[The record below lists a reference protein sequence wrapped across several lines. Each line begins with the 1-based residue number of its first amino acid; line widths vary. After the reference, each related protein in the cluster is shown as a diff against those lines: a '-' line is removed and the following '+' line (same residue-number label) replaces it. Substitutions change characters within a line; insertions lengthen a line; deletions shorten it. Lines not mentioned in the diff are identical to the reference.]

1 MACCFY
7 SLSDVPDSNRAPKGL
22 FKVLPFVLRRKLS
35 IFFEIKCS
43 PLKIGMNNRGNKL
56 LKQAFAVAKS
66 GLI

>member
-1 MACCFY
+1 MACCY
-7 SLSDVPDSNRAPKGL
+7 TLPKVPDSNRTSKGL

-35 IFFEIKCS
+35 FFFEIKCS